1 MQNLDNH
8 MDELFQKAAE
18 NYPLKTSTGNFDDLL
33 PFISGKTAVTTVHP
47 AISKGKRKTALLLLG
62 FLIMGFTITTTYLI
76 TKSNNDKTI
85 NNKASVK
92 DKSISPVQNNTTTG
106 LNINTTTTTSTSIA
120 APPLKENILSY
131 SATIYQKNKLAYN
144 TKGKMF
150 TSITSPVAEPDEDF
164 EMINNQPVIV
174 KKNESNAT
182 TGFINQ
188 QQVNKDVAITENKK
202 DNIDKADKIKELTL
216 DETKTAE
223 KNNKNN
229 KRRYKPSLY
238 YGIAAGVEFN
248 EVKNQPMTKAGLNG
262 GVIVGLQINTKTA
275 IETGVQVSQ
284 KKYYS
289 DGKYFK
295 PKAGSMPSNM
305 LVKSLQS
312 TSTIIEIPVSVK
324 YNFSKKKNTL
334 YGKAGVSS
342 YIMTKET
349 NKYQAVVSGQQQ
361 EINSTYKNNH
371 SYFASDLRISAG
383 YQHAVGKKLNIRIE
397 PFIQIP
403 LKGIGVG
410 NMPVTSTGLQLV
422 LTRN

>member
-18 NYPLKTSTGNFDDLL
+18 NYPLKTSTGNFDDLV
-33 PFISGKTAVTTVHP
+33 PFISGKTATTTVMP

-62 FLIMGFTITTTYLI
+62 FLIMGFTIATTYLI

-85 NNKASVK
+85 NDKASVK
-92 DKSISPVQNNTTTG
+92 DKSVTPDQNSTTTG
-106 LNINTTTTTSTSIA
+106 ININTTTPIA
-120 APPLKENILSY
+120 ALPLKENILSY
-131 SATIYQKNKLAYN
+131 SATIYQKNKLASY
-144 TKGKMF
+144 TKGKMLAN
-150 TSITSPVAEPDEDF
+150 ITSPVAEPDEDF
-164 EMINNQPVIV
+164 EMISNQPAVV
-174 KKNESNAT
+174 KKNEHNAT
-182 TGFINQ
+182 AELINQ
-188 QQVNKDVAITENKK
+188 QQVNKGVAITESKK
-202 DNIDKADKIKELTL
+202 DTIDKADKIKELIL
-216 DETKTAE
+216 DETKTVK
-223 KNNKNN
+223 KNNRNN
-229 KRRYKPSLY
+229 ISRNKPSLY
-238 YGIAAGVEFN
+238 YGITTGVEFN

-295 PKAGSMPSNM
+295 PKTGSMPSNM

-334 YGKAGVSS
+334 YAKAGVSS
-342 YIMTKET
+342 YIMTKES

-361 EINSTYKNNH
+361 EINSTYKTNQ
-371 SYFASDLRISAG
+371 SYLASDVRISVG
-383 YQHAVGKKLNIRIE
+383 YQHTAGKKLNIRVE

-422 LTRN
+422 LTRNQ